1 MSVNQDSGRPE
12 VAAGTHDHIHPG
24 LALLVIAGAQ
34 LMIVLDATIVNIAL
48 PSIQRA
54 LHFSPTSLAWVLN
67 AYTLAFGGLLLLGG
81 RSGDLFGRRR
91 MFIIGILIFAGASL
105 AGGFAT
111 TEAWLLICRVLQ
123 GVGGAIAS
131 PTALALVTN
140 TFPEGPARNRA
151 FGVYAAVSGAGAAIG
166 LILGGVLT
174 EYLSWRWVLFVNV
187 PIGLALAVA
196 TPYVLPE
203 SKRTP
208 GHLDLPGAV
217 TSTLGVSSLVYGL
230 IHAALEGWRDPVT
243 LVSLGLSAVL
253 IVAFLVI
260 ESRSEQ
266 PLMPLR
272 LFSDRNRDA
281 SYVVMLSTGAAL
293 FSMFFFLTQFVQV
306 ILGYSPIQAGFAFL
320 PVSVVIV
327 ISAQIASRMVAKT
340 GARPLVIFGSV
351 LAGLAL
357 LWLSTIDASS
367 GYLTLLLPCMVVM
380 AFGLGF
386 LFVPITLTAVSGVEP
401 RDSGIASAMLNVT
414 QQLGGTIGL
423 AALVTVFTTAV
434 TNFVANAVAS
444 GGAATGPPTAEQA
457 QQLQLNA
464 LAHGWATGFR
474 AAVFFA
480 AIALIAAIVGVKST
494 PMDPQAEGAV
504 ETVPAP

>member
-1 MSVNQDSGRPE
+1 MSEQQSAQPE

-111 TEAWLLICRVLQ
+111 TSAWLLICRVLQ

-140 TFPEGPARNRA
+140 TFPEGPERNRA

-187 PIGLALAVA
+187 PIGAALAVA

-203 SKRTP
+203 SVRTK
-208 GHLDLPGAV
+208 GRLDLPGAI

-230 IHAALEGWRDPVT
+230 IHAATDGWRDTVT
-243 LVSLGLSAVL
+243 LVALGLSAVL
-253 IVAFLVI
+253 IVVFLVI
-260 ESRSEQ
+260 ESRTPQ

-272 LFSDRNRDA
+272 LFSNRNRDA
-281 SYVVMLSTGAAL
+281 SYIVMLSTGAAL
-293 FSMFFFLTQFVQV
+293 FSMFFFLTQFVQE
-306 ILGYSPIQAGFAFL
+306 ILGYSPIEAGFAFV
-320 PVSVVIV
+320 PVSIVIV
-327 ISAQIASRMVAKT
+327 ISAQIASRLVAT
-340 GARPLVIFGSV
+340 MGARPLVIFGSI
-351 LAGLAL
+351 LTGLAL
-357 LWLSTIDASS
+357 LWLSTINPSS
-367 GYLTLLLPCMVVM
+367 EYLTLLLPCMVIM

-414 QQLGGTIGL
+414 QQIGGTIGL
-423 AALVTVFTTAV
+423 AALVTVFTTAF
-434 TNFVANAVAS
+434 TNFLTNAMAAFGAS
-444 GGAATGPPTAEQA
+444 GPPTAEQA
-457 QQLQLNA
+457 QQVQLNA
-464 LAHGWATGFR
+464 LAHGWATGFK
-474 AAVFFA
+474 AAVVFSL
-480 AIALIAAIVGVKST
+480 IALIAAIVGVKST
-494 PMDPQAEGAV
+494 PMDAEGAGSAQA
-504 ETVPAP
+504 VPAG